1 MKQPHSPPGAA
12 DVLTPVADRILRASS
27 GGREDS
33 YTRLVVRG
41 PGSAEGKKLLQ
52 QVKPEQLLARPV
64 ADREAADALLAGL
77 WLWHDWL
84 DESHTISQSI
94 ASPTGSFWHA
104 IMHRREGDFSNSKYW
119 YARCRSHPV
128 LRLIAARATEVLK
141 GDLIDARRAG
151 GLLREGF
158 DTYAFV
164 ELVESVHDRPKD
176 PSYAAA
182 VKLQQLE
189 WQELFGACARAAVGV
204 GELGI

>member
-1 MKQPHSPPGAA
+1 
-12 DVLTPVADRILRASS
+12 
-27 GGREDS
+27 
-33 YTRLVVRG
+33 
-41 PGSAEGKKLLQ
+41 
-52 QVKPEQLLARPV
+52 VKPEQLLARPV
-64 ADREAADALLAGL
+64 ADRQAADALLAGL

-128 LRLIAARATEVLK
+128 LRLIAAKAGEVLK

-158 DTYAFV
+158 DTDAFV
-164 ELVESVHDRPKD
+164 DLVESVHANPKD
-176 PSYAAA
+176 ASYPAA

-189 WQELFGACARAAVGV
+189 WRELFDACARAAVG
-204 GELGI
+204 EPGI

>member
-1 MKQPHSPPGAA
+1 MTPPHAHPAAA
-12 DVLTPVADRILRASS
+12 DVLTPVADNILRASP

-41 PGSAEGKKLLQ
+41 GGSAEGKKLLQ
-52 QVKPEQLLARPV
+52 NVKPEQLLARPV
-64 ADREAADALLAGL
+64 ADRQAADALLAGL

-94 ASPTGSFWHA
+94 ASQTGSFWHA

-128 LRLIAARATEVLK
+128 LRLIAARAGEVLK

-151 GLLREGF
+151 GLLRDGF
-158 DTYAFV
+158 DADAFV
-164 ELVESVHDRPKD
+164 DLVESVHNN
-176 PSYAAA
+176 PSHPSHAAA

-189 WQELFGACARAAVGV
+189 WEELFAACA
-204 GELGI
+204 